1 MVQGWSFFQGK
12 IINFF
17 RVFFQ
22 AKYVNSLLDSRLVA
36 IGVASTENGDHNSTT
51 TTTTTTTANNDD
63 FSDENNPP
71 GTI

>member
-1 MVQGWSFFQGK
+1 LEFSLLL
-12 IINFF
+12 
-17 RVFFQ
+17 FQ

-51 TTTTTTTANNDD
+51 TTANNDD

-71 GTI
+71 GKNYKFLNEITFLSSTTN

>member
-1 MVQGWSFFQGK
+1 LSHFNTK
-12 IINFF
+12 IGLFD
-17 RVFFQ
+17 VFQ
-22 AKYVNSLLDSRLVA
+22 AKYVSSLLDSRLVA

-51 TTTTTTTANNDD
+51 TTTTTANIDD

>member
-1 MVQGWSFFQGK
+1 VDFFL
-12 IINFF
+12 
-17 RVFFQ
+17 Q

-51 TTTTTTTANNDD
+51 TTTANIDD